1 MEKKDNFRR
10 RVMKYAW
17 QIWRNAGRHA
27 NRKSWRMCLM
37 QAWAN
42 YRLLCAMKVNV
53 VEFYF
58 KKLDGTIRRAFGTLK
73 GIDYKGTGRKSETTY
88 KTITFYDTENEG
100 FRCYRVENL
109 LGYIL

>member
-1 MEKKDNFRR
+1 MEKKDNFRK

-17 QIWRNAGRHA
+17 QIWKNT
-27 NRKSWRMCLM
+27 RKSWSRCLM

-42 YRLLCAMKVNV
+42 YRLLRAMKVKV

-58 KKLDGTIRRAFGTLK
+58 KKTDGTIRRAFGTLK
-73 GIDYKGTGRKSETTY
+73 GIAYKSSGRKSETTY
-88 KTITFYDTENEG
+88 KTITFYDTEKDS